1 MRQPFSNP
9 YQAAGDIY
17 YPLRV
22 VMFIGLLI
30 MGYTLSQPE
39 SITNKDKSQLLP
51 DTRPVEP
58 AELLP
63 WQKRAAEKAIQR
75 YTDAQK
81 KMWNNWNDAMFERK
95 D

>member
-1 MRQPFSNP
+1 VRQPFSNP
-9 YQAAGDIY
+9 YQTTGDIY

-22 VMFIGLLI
+22 VMFIGLLSI
-30 MGYTLSQPE
+30 VYSLSKPGTMSGE
-39 SITNKDKSQLLP
+39 EVHALLP
-51 DTRPVEP
+51 DTRSIEP
-58 AELLP
+58 TELLP
-63 WQKRAAEKAIQR
+63 WQKRASEKAIQR